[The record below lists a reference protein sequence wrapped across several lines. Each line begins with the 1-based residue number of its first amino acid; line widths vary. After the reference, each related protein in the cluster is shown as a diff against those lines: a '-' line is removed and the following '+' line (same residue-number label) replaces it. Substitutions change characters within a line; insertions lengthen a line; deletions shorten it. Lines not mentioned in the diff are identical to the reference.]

1 LVEEAEALITEEA
14 CQELLLQDFVKLE
27 NDLKEKRNIIIFFFK
42 KSSF

>member
-27 NDLKEKRNIIIFFFK
+27 NDLKEFFFFK
-42 KSSF
+42 KIL